1 MKNFKLLTK
10 TAIVG
15 YILLANVTVFG
26 QDKQLYVEI
35 KDTIETAYH
44 TYFSGWEQRGFNYSQ
59 KTISDSIGID
69 SVIIKKLYYVEK
81 YDPYIDIRAK
91 SDTILPYA
99 YRKVYLGYEERKYP
113 KGNKSKDTRFSGF

>member
-15 YILLANVTVFG
+15 YILLANFNVLG

-59 KTISDSIGID
+59 KTVLIQ
-69 SVIIKKLYYVEK
+69 
-81 YDPYIDIRAK
+81 R
-91 SDTILPYA
+91 
-99 YRKVYLGYEERKYP
+99 
-113 KGNKSKDTRFSGF
+113 N